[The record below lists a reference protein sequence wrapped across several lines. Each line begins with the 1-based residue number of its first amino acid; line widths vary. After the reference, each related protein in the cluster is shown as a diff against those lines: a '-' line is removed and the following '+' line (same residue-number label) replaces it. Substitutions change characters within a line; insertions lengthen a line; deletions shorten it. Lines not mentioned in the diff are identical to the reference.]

1 MTGEKRLLKA
11 VVSIL
16 LILVVLSSALFIA
29 AEVGH
34 DCIGES
40 CAVCRQISAVED
52 VLRAFGFAVIAALV
66 ARIVFNV
73 LNRNTLCRISNLR
86 TSTLVSL
93 MVKLSD

>member
-1 MTGEKRLLKA
+1 MTQEKRIIKML
-11 VVSIL
+11 VSVL
-16 LILVVLSSALFIA
+16 MVLVVLSSALFIA
-29 AEVGH
+29 VEAGH
-34 DCIGES
+34 DCTGAG

>member
-34 DCIGES
+34 DCVGES

-52 VLRAFGFAVIAALV
+52 VLRAFGFAVI
-66 ARIVFNV
+66 V
-73 LNRNTLCRISNLR
+73 LNRNALCRISNLR

>member
-1 MTGEKRLLKA
+1 MTQEKRIIKML
-11 VVSIL
+11 VSVL
-16 LILVVLSSALFIA
+16 MVLVVLSSALFIA
-29 AEVGH
+29 VEAGH
-34 DCIGES
+34 DCTGAG

-52 VLRAFGFAVIAALV
+52 TLRACGCAVISALV

-73 LNRNTLCRISNLR
+73 LNRNALYRISNLR

>member
-34 DCIGES
+34 DCVGES

-52 VLRAFGFAVIAALV
+52 TLRAFGFAVIAALV

-73 LNRNTLCRISNLR
+73 QNRNALCRISNLR

>member
-29 AEVGH
+29 VEAGH
-34 DCIGES
+34 DCTGAG

-52 VLRAFGFAVIAALV
+52 TLRAFGFAVISALV

-73 LNRNTLCRISNLR
+73 LNRNALYRISNLR

>member
-34 DCIGES
+34 DCTGES

-52 VLRAFGFAVIAALV
+52 TLRAFGFAVIAALV

-73 LNRNTLCRISNLR
+73 LNRNALCRISNLR

>member
-34 DCIGES
+34 DCTGES

-52 VLRAFGFAVIAALV
+52 VLRAFGFAIIAALI
-66 ARIVFNV
+66 ARIISNV
-73 LNRNTLCRISNLR
+73 LNRNVFCCISNLR

-93 MVKLSD
+93 RVKLSD